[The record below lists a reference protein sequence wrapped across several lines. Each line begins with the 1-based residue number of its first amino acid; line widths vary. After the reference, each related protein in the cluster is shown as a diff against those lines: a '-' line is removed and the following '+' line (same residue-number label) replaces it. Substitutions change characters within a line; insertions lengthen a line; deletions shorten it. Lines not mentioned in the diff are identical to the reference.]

1 MELIGSGINTL
12 VALATIGLGL
22 FGWLRVNE
30 TLDFVGLRPSDNTGL
45 GKSEIRAASGAVW
58 VGVGSGA
65 LLLFSPIA
73 FLMLAFV
80 YVGAAIGRAT
90 AIIVDH
96 ARSEKPVYFLAFEV
110 ACAVLLLAVN
120 VPAAF

>member
-1 MELIGSGINTL
+1 MELIGNGINAL

-22 FGWLRVNE
+22 FGWLRVH
-30 TLDFVGLRPSDNTGL
+30 TTMDFVGLRPADNSGL

-90 AIIVDH
+90 AVVVDH
-96 ARSEKPVYFLAFEV
+96 ARSEKPLFFLGFEV
-110 ACAVLLLAVN
+110 ACAALLLVVN
-120 VPAAF
+120 VPAAL